1 MRRGVWIVLALMGG
15 VPAGAMAQQ
24 QRQADLG
31 QVGTATQGNK
41 PAWSCSAIGGS
52 GRGPRPQVSAGRPG
66 EQIFVGRLRSVT
78 GDRLVMVDP
87 SNRVYEFGV
96 GAQTRIIGPRGEA
109 RLPQALK
116 EGTPVR
122 AVTREADVRNEVRFL
137 QLLGPAPAR

>member
-1 MRRGVWIVLALMGG
+1 MRRGVWFVLALMGG

-24 QRQADLG
+24 QQ
-31 QVGTATQGNK
+31 
-41 PAWSCSAIGGS
+41 P
-52 GRGPRPQVSAGRPG
+52 
-66 EQIFVGRLRSVT
+66 EQIFVGTLRSVT
-78 GDRLVMVDP
+78 RERLVMVDP

-116 EGTPVR
+116 QGAPVR

-137 QLLGPAPAR
+137 QLLGPEPAR